1 MNAILGKSK
10 GPTVVEPPERIGER
24 NGWGECCSGAD
35 LYTMFLDGL
44 GLDAFKNSTGLLGKD
59 GTDPASLFKTIL
71 KKKAPKFAQLL
82 DLLAKMLG
90 SAPLQA
96 RTFLKE
102 EELLK
107 RTLDPSNQL
116 PEGLESAPANRREG
130 LKACAPLMRALTE
143 KTQHYYVE
151 GKPAITWGRGSSAV
165 TKKLIAVWLVYT
177 RNPEKGNLPY
187 RSVRA
192 AEAGKN
198 GDLAALYDERLERDP
213 TMTNF
218 LDVCYTLRIPTVGEC
233 PHIDGKGRALTDAP
247 RRVQQSKVG
256 MYLNSV
262 KNSAGKVVK
271 TPNCSRQ
278 WDPDWKGFG
287 SGSGPCSVPDDA
299 RMGLVLIRDV
309 KEYDELEYSYDWSKH
324 EASCGKAQ
332 TDLYEALAK
341 SGGR

>member
-10 GPTVVEPPERIGER
+10 GSTVVEPPERIGER
-24 NGWGECCSGAD
+24 TGWGECCSGAD
-35 LYTMFLDGL
+35 LYTIFLDGL
-44 GLDAFKNSTGLLGKD
+44 GSEAFQNSTGLLRKD
-59 GTDPASLFKTIL
+59 GADPARLFKMIQ
-71 KKKAPKFAQLL
+71 KKAPKFAQLL
-82 DLLAKMLG
+82 DLLAKMFG

-130 LKACAPLMRALTE
+130 LKACAPLMRALNE

-218 LDVCYTLRIPTVGEC
+218 LDICYTLRIPTVGEC

-256 MYLNSV
+256 MYLNST
-262 KNSAGKVVK
+262 KNSAGSVEKS
-271 TPNCSRQ
+271 PNCSRL

-299 RMGLVLIRDV
+299 RMGLVLVKGV

-324 EASCGKAQ
+324 ESSCGKAQ
-332 TDLYEALAK
+332 TDLYEALAR
-341 SGGR
+341 SGGIR

>member
-1 MNAILGKSK
+1 
-10 GPTVVEPPERIGER
+10 
-24 NGWGECCSGAD
+24 
-35 LYTMFLDGL
+35 MFLDGL

-96 RTFLKE
+96 RTLLAQ
-102 EELLK
+102 EELFQC
-107 RTLDPSNQL
+107 TLEPPNQL

-130 LKACAPLMRALTE
+130 LKACAPLMRALSE
-143 KTQHYYVE
+143 ETQHYYVE
-151 GKPAITWGRGSSAV
+151 GKLAITWGRGSSAV
-165 TKKLIAVWLVYT
+165 TKRLIAVWLVYT

-218 LDVCYTLRIPTVGEC
+218 LE
-233 PHIDGKGRALTDAP
+233 
-247 RRVQQSKVG
+247 
-256 MYLNSV
+256 
-262 KNSAGKVVK
+262 
-271 TPNCSRQ
+271 
-278 WDPDWKGFG
+278 
-287 SGSGPCSVPDDA
+287 PCA
-299 RMGLVLIRDV
+299 RM
-309 KEYDELEYSYDWSKH
+309 
-324 EASCGKAQ
+324 A
-332 TDLYEALAK
+332 
-341 SGGR
+341 